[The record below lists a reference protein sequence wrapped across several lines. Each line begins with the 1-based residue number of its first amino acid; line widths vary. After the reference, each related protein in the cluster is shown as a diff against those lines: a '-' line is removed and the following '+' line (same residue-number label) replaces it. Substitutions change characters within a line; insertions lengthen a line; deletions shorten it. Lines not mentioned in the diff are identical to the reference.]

1 MNTAHYAEH
10 IAHSM
15 NDGSQWDGFDRG
27 DCAEEP
33 QSRVVLG
40 RMTTEAGSRVVV
52 TEDACGDDVFHTVT
66 VGGECVFSE
75 PDSRE
80 RALTVASWWMD
91 GCPA

>member
-1 MNTAHYAEH
+1 MFASQYEEH
-10 IAHSM
+10 VAHSTT
-15 NDGSQWDGFDRG
+15 DGSQWDGFDRG
-27 DCAEEP
+27 DIDEP
-33 QSRVVLG
+33 QASRVILG

-52 TEDACGDDVFHTVT
+52 VEDSRGDEVFHTVT

-80 RALTVASWWMD
+80 RALAVGRWWLD